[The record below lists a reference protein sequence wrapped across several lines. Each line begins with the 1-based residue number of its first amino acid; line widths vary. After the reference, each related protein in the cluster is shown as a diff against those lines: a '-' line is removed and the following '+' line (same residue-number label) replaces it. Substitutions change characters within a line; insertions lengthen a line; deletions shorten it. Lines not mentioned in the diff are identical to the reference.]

1 MTDISIAATIGNEK
15 YEHPFINA
23 AGVYDETAAQ
33 MNEILDSQAGG
44 VTTKSATLVSR
55 PGNPLPRYFNTELGS
70 INSMGLP
77 NQGLDYYLNY
87 IEETNTDKPIDLSI
101 SGTSMADNLK
111 ALKKVQSS
119 NFNGLTELNLSCPNV
134 IGKPQVGY
142 DYDAIEDTLA
152 AVFEFF
158 TKPLGL
164 KLPPYFDLQQYDAV
178 ASILNKYPLTYINA
192 INSVGNGLVV
202 DAETES
208 VVIKPKGGFGGIGGT
223 YIKPVALAN
232 VRAFRQRLN
241 PEIKIIGT
249 GGVSTGKDAFEL
261 ILCGADIVEV
271 GTILAKE
278 GPAVFERLDT
288 ELKAIMEAKGYQ
300 KLSDFRGKLKE
311 YQE

>member
-1 MTDISIAATIGNEK
+1 M
-15 YEHPFINA
+15 
-23 AGVYDETAAQ
+23 
-33 MNEILDSQAGG
+33 
-44 VTTKSATLVSR
+44 
-55 PGNPLPRYFNTELGS
+55 
-70 INSMGLP
+70 
-77 NQGLDYYLNY
+77 
-87 IEETNTDKPIDLSI
+87 
-101 SGTSMADNLK
+101 
-111 ALKKVQSS
+111 
-119 NFNGLTELNLSCPNV
+119 
-134 IGKPQVGY
+134 
-142 DYDAIEDTLA
+142 
-152 AVFEFF
+152 FEFF

>member
-1 MTDISIAATIGNEK
+1 MSDISISATIGKET
-15 YEHPFINA
+15 YAHPFINA
-23 AGVYDETAAQ
+23 AGVYDETADQ
-33 MNEILDSQAGG
+33 MDAILASQAGG
-44 VTTKSATLVSR
+44 VTTKSATLKSR
-55 PGNPLPRYFNTELGS
+55 PGNPLPRYYNTDLGS

-77 NQGLDYYLNY
+77 NQGLDYYLKY
-87 IEETNTDKPIDLSI
+87 IEETDTDKPIDLSI
-101 SGTSMADNLK
+101 SGTSMADNIE
-111 ALKKVQSS
+111 ALKKVQASS
-119 NFNGLTELNLSCPNV
+119 FAGLTELNLSCPNV

-142 DYDAIEDTLA
+142 DYAAIEDTLA

-178 ASILNKYPLTYINA
+178 AAILNKYPLTYINA
-192 INSVGNGLVV
+192 INSVGNGLIV

-208 VVIKPKGGFGGIGGT
+208 VVIKPKGGFGGLGGT

-249 GGVSTGKDAFEL
+249 GGVSTGLDAFEL

-278 GPAVFERLDT
+278 GPAVFERLDN
-288 ELKAIMEAKGYQ
+288 ELKAIMKEKGYD

-311 YQE
+311 YQG